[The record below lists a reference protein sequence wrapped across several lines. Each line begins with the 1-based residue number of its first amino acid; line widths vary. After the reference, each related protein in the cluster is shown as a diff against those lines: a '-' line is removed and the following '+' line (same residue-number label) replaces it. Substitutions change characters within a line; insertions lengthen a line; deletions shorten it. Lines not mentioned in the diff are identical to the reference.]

1 MDHWSEVRT
10 AYTVAR
16 LGTISAAAKELG
28 IHRATVIRHINAL
41 EASLGVR
48 LFQRHA
54 RGYTPTEAGLDLQ
67 RVARVTD
74 EQLVEFAERAQGQEL
89 DVTGEVIV
97 TSVEIVSPLVARGI
111 ARFRSRHPDT
121 IVRYIATGRILR
133 LAYGQ
138 AHVAIRAGTEPAHPD
153 EVVRP
158 FFPLRSTF
166 YAHTRYVERYGM
178 PTTEAELAEHF
189 FVSHENPNR
198 APFFGW
204 LESHVPA
211 RNIVLRSANQRV
223 LIESML
229 AGVGIGF
236 LPVFQAASIEGLHPM
251 MPPRP
256 DWVVPLWLVTHVDLH
271 RTSKVTAISSA
282 LSEVAEQMIQASPF
296 S

>member
-1 MDHWSEVRT
+1 MR
-10 AYTVAR
+10 VAPP
-16 LGTISAAAKELG
+16 
-28 IHRATVIRHINAL
+28 
-41 EASLGVR
+41 
-48 LFQRHA
+48 
-54 RGYTPTEAGLDLQ
+54 PTEAGLDLQ
-67 RVARVTD
+67 RVSRVTD
-74 EQLVEFAERAQGQEL
+74 EQLVECAERAQGQEL
-89 DVTGEVIV
+89 DVTGEVIL

-111 ARFRSRHPDT
+111 AGFRSRHPDT
-121 IVRYIATGRILR
+121 MVRYIATGRILR

-138 AHVAIRAGTEPAHPD
+138 AHVAIRAGTEPAHPN

-166 YAHTRYVERYGM
+166 YAHARYVERYGL
-178 PTTEAELAEHF
+178 PTTEAELAKHF
-189 FVSHENPNR
+189 FVSHENPTR
-198 APFFGW
+198 AQFFTW
-204 LESHVPA
+204 LESHVPT

-271 RTSKVTAISSA
+271 RTSKVKAISAA
-282 LSEVAEQMIQASPF
+282 LSAVAEQVITTSPF